1 MKSFSKYIKE
11 QKSSEVTK
19 NWRFEDARMYAD
31 KMVKV
36 FGEPDE
42 MTETRLSWNSIEPP
56 FNEVWVIDESI
67 PHDFPAP
74 HRDYV
79 YSTMKMKVPTE
90 MLDILGHA
98 SGSIIYDGLKM
109 EVTARCGSLYANA
122 ATLGFVKD
130 LVDGKI
136 KVNKEQ
142 AKKEYAARIKSK
154 PLPDWYPN
162 SMEE

>member
-1 MKSFSKYIKE
+1 ME
-11 QKSSEVTK
+11 QKASDVLK
-19 NWRFEDARMYAD
+19 NWRHDDAKMYAE
-31 KMVKV
+31 KLIKT
-36 FGEPDE
+36 FREPDE
-42 MTETRLSWNSIEPP
+42 VSETTLSWNSIEPP
-56 FNEVWVIDESI
+56 FDRVWVIDESI
-67 PHDFPAP
+67 PHDFPAA

-79 YSTMKMKVPTE
+79 YSSMKIKVPSE

-130 LVDGKI
+130 LVDGVIKI
-136 KVNKEQ
+136 SNKDQ
-142 AKKEYAARIKSK
+142 AKKEYAARIQKK

-162 SMEE
+162 TMGE

>member
-1 MKSFSKYIKE
+1 MKIP
-11 QKSSEVTK
+11 
-19 NWRFEDARMYAD
+19 NDML
-31 KMVKV
+31 
-36 FGEPDE
+36 
-42 MTETRLSWNSIEPP
+42 ET
-56 FNEVWVIDESI
+56 
-67 PHDFPAP
+67 
-74 HRDYV
+74 
-79 YSTMKMKVPTE
+79 
-90 MLDILGHA
+90 LGHA

-130 LVDGKI
+130 LVDGVI

-162 SMEE
+162 TLGE

>member
-154 PLPDWYPN
+154 P
-162 SMEE
+162 

>member
-1 MKSFSKYIKE
+1 MKSFSKYVTE
-11 QKSSEVTK
+11 QKASDVLK
-19 NWRFEDARMYAD
+19 KWRFEDARLYAE
-31 KMVKV
+31 KMIKA
-36 FGEPDE
+36 FGQPDE
-42 MTETRLSWNSIEPP
+42 VAETTLSWNSIEPP
-56 FNEVWVIDESI
+56 FDRVWIVDESI

-79 YSTMKMKVPTE
+79 YSSMKMKIPND
-90 MLDILGHA
+90 MLETLGHA

-130 LVDGKI
+130 LVDGVI

-162 SMEE
+162 TLGE

>member
-162 SMEE
+162 SMKE

>member
-1 MKSFSKYIKE
+1 MKSFKHYITE
-11 QKSSEVTK
+11 QKASDVLK
-19 NWRFEDARMYAD
+19 NWRHDDAKEYAERLI
-31 KMVKV
+31 KT
-36 FGEPDE
+36 FREPDE
-42 MTETRLSWNSIEPP
+42 VTETTLSWNSIEPP
-56 FNEVWVIDESI
+56 FDRVWVIDESI
-67 PHDFPAP
+67 PHDFPAA

-79 YSTMKMKVPTE
+79 YSSMKIQVPTE

-109 EVTARCGSLYANA
+109 EVTARCGTLYANA

-136 KVNKEQ
+136 KPDKEQ
-142 AKKEYAARIKSK
+142 AKKEYAARIQKK

-162 SMEE
+162 TMGE

>member
-1 MKSFSKYIKE
+1 MKKFKQYFSE

-19 NWRFEDARMYAD
+19 AWRHEDARMYAE
-31 KMVKV
+31 KLVKA

-42 MTETRLSWNSIEPP
+42 MSETRLSWNSIEPP
-56 FNEVWVIDESI
+56 FIEVWIVDESI

-79 YSTMKMKVPTE
+79 YSSMKMKIPTDL
-90 MLDILGHA
+90 LDILGHA

-130 LVDGKI
+130 LVDGKL
-136 KVNKEQ
+136 KVNKDQ
-142 AKKEYAARIKSK
+142 AKKEYASRIKSK

-162 SMEE
+162 TLGE